1 MFAAEEGKAV
11 CLSALVQA
19 KADVNL
25 KDNVRWS
32 AADVVWV
39 PGRNIGYLVSRLNDV
54 MHR

>member
-1 MFAAEEGKAV
+1 MHGKTA

-19 KADVNL
+19 KADLNL
-25 KDNVRWS
+25 QNEVRWS

-39 PGRNIGYLVSRLNDV
+39 SGRNIGYLVSRLNDV